1 MTGIGAKIKSERTHI
16 HQVYTY
22 GISNSIKTHFGEKN
36 CVTGGLKGPQKWD
49 PPLGEPPKQ

>member
-22 GISNSIKTHFGEKN
+22 GISNSQESFGEKN
-36 CVTGGLKGPQKWD
+36 CVGVSKGPQKWD